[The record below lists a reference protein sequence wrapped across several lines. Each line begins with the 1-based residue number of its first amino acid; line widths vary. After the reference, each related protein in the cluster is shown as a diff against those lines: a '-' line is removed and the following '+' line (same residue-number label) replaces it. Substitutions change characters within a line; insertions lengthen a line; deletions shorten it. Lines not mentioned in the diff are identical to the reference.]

1 MAKIIIRKKDK
12 FLTQDQFYK
21 LLNDFI
27 KESSSG
33 KRLKKNG
40 SRINH
45 STVETYGYFKRV
57 ITLFIEETG
66 FEIKLFIV
74 GNSTQRE
81 KEIAANYWRKFYNEF
96 TTFMYNK
103 MEYYD
108 NYVGNI
114 IKTLRAFFNYLIES
128 KHINIGDFHKSFYA
142 PKEEI
147 DIITLNHYQLNYI
160 IYNEDFDLMVK
171 QNGLEKIKDIF
182 IFGCTVALRIS
193 DLLSLTSKNLVIQ
206 NEKYYLNVRSQ
217 KTKTKTKTSI
227 KLPDYVVEIIKKYK
241 NQQRTLLPLFSLGYL
256 DLQLKQLA
264 KLIPDDFEL
273 IKIRLR
279 RGKQVVIYKDAIK
292 KIHYKLSDH
301 ISTHTMRRTGI
312 TTMLNLGMPE
322 HLVRK
327 ISGHAANSR
336 EFFRYVELSQSFI
349 DEETDKIFDKI
360 NQLNVS

>member
-1 MAKIIIRKKDK
+1 MTKIIIRKNIK
-12 FLTQDQFYK
+12 FLNQEQFFK

-40 SRINH
+40 SRI
-45 STVETYGYFKRV
+45 SSTTVETYGYFKRV
-57 ITLFIEETG
+57 ISLFSEETS

-74 GNSTQRE
+74 DNSTQRE
-81 KEIAANYWRKFYNEF
+81 KDIAANYWRKFYNEF

-103 MEYYD
+103 MGYYD

-128 KHINIGDFHKSFYA
+128 KHINIGNFHKTFYA

-160 IYNEDFDLMVK
+160 IYNQDFDLKVK
-171 QNGLEKIKDIF
+171 QNELEKIKDIF

-193 DLLSLTSKNLVIQ
+193 DLLALTSKNLVIQ

-217 KTKTKTKTSI
+217 KTQTKTSI
-227 KLPDYVVEIIKKYK
+227 KLPDYAVEIIKKYK
-241 NQQRTLLPLFSLGYL
+241 NQQRTLLPKFSLGYL
-256 DLQLKQLA
+256 DLQLKLLA

-273 IKIRLR
+273 IKTRLR

-349 DEETDKIFDKI
+349 DDETDRIFNKI
-360 NQLNVS
+360 NQLNVT